1 MTHLRPRGQRGDL
14 AAPKIYSGQS
24 YLVAVQAYIRYYVR
38 ESIEGKF
45 QVQYSERMWVHA
57 PGIGSCGP
65 GWDEDPAR
73 RAAGMPPGPD
83 QPLPPGG
90 PVEADR
96 EPVIT
101 RPDWMAE
108 EEREAWLDALAGED
122 EPFDPEEYPDPRGT
136 RSNRSRHASFV
147 VTVALSMSNISGV
160 VARASEQLRAAT
172 RGGGPAWPP
181 GSAGRSG

>member
-1 MTHLRPRGQRGDL
+1 MPQES
-14 AAPKIYSGQS
+14 AP
-24 YLVAVQAYIRYYVR
+24 AD
-38 ESIEGKF
+38 
-45 QVQYSERMWVHA
+45 
-57 PGIGSCGP
+57 P

-90 PVEADR
+90 PVEADW

-101 RPDWMAE
+101 RPDWMTE

-172 RGGGPAWPP
+172 RGAGPVWPP